1 MTPQPKEADE
11 MKALVEPDDASW
23 LHCLARGTLAN
34 TVLIAEPKVRKR
46 IGRIAEALTRT
57 PPSASIEVTELLE
70 WALDKA
76 ATHHRLAH
84 ENEHLRA
91 EHIASSSAY
100 RNLAD
105 ELRARQK
112 DQG

>member
-46 IGRIAEALTRT
+46 IARIAEALTRT
-57 PPSASIEVTELLE
+57 PPSASIEVTEE
-70 WALDKA
+70 MIEAGVA
-76 ATHHRLAH
+76 EMGGRGRNSGEAVTAIYLAM
-84 ENEHLRA
+84 
-91 EHIASSSAY
+91 S
-100 RNLAD
+100 
-105 ELRARQK
+105 RARQK